1 MALINAQSRHLY
13 YYYST
18 KFRSGVESATVL
30 VVVVRLKMLQAQ
42 QRVGVRGNP
51 RTTGSLAVGS
61 RTSDG
66 LMSQSTANR
75 KALLG
80 QSYYEDA
87 KK

>member
-1 MALINAQSRHLY
+1 MALINAQLEVLHTVDVRSIPFVLINSRH
-13 YYYST
+13 
-18 KFRSGVESATVL
+18 
-30 VVVVRLKMLQAQ
+30 LKMLQAQ
-42 QRVGVRGNP
+42 QRVGVRGSP
-51 RTTGSLAVGS
+51 GAGSVAVGS

>member
-1 MALINAQSRHLY
+1 M
-13 YYYST
+13 
-18 KFRSGVESATVL
+18 
-30 VVVVRLKMLQAQ
+30 
-42 QRVGVRGNP
+42 RGNP
-51 RTTGSLAVGS
+51 RTSPGAGMVAVGS

>member
-1 MALINAQSRHLY
+1 MALINAQLEVLH
-13 YYYST
+13 T
-18 KFRSGVESATVL
+18 VDVRSIPFVL
-30 VVVVRLKMLQAQ
+30 INSHHLKMLQAQ
-42 QRVGVRGNP
+42 QRVGVRGSP
-51 RTTGSLAVGS
+51 HTSPGAGSVAVGS